1 MWRRSEILIPSLL
14 TIPTIPTIPHQGQ
27 RDDQQL

>member
-14 TIPTIPTIPHQGQ
+14 TIPTIPHQGQ